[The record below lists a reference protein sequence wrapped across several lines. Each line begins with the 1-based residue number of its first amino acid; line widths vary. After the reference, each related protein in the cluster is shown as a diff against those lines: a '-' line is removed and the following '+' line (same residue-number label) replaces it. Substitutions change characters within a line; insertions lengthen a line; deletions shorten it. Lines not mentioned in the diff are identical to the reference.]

1 MTLRPCRALLALAT
15 LLMLAT
21 PASAAD
27 VLRLAL
33 QKTGTANWEI
43 AVIRAFGLDRAAN
56 LSLDVTELAAP
67 EAGKIAIQGGSAD
80 IVVSDW
86 LWVSRARAQGA
97 KLAFYPYST
106 GVGAVMTRDPAIR
119 RVQDLAGRKI
129 GVAGGPMDK
138 SWLMLRAWAL
148 QNGIDL
154 EKASTI
160 IYGAPPLI
168 AEKAL
173 EGEIDAALE
182 YWNFAVDLEGKGFV
196 RAIDVAEAERALGA
210 TGDVVVTG
218 YVFNEDFAAK
228 NADALARFLGA
239 ARKAKNLLATD
250 DRAWAAATQRLP
262 GRDAATLA
270 IYRRR
275 FAEATPKRPIA
286 AEAADAAT
294 IYAALAGIGGEKLVG
309 PGKTLDPGVF
319 YKGPAPDTDGAT
331 P

>member
-1 MTLRPCRALLALAT
+1 MTPNFRRALFALAT
-15 LLMLAT
+15 LLLLPT
-21 PASAAD
+21 PASASD

-33 QKTGTANWEI
+33 QKTGTASWEI
-43 AVIRAFGLDRAAN
+43 AVIRAFGLDRAAD
-56 LSLDVTELAAP
+56 LTLEVTELATP

-86 LWVSRARAQGA
+86 LWVARERAQGA
-97 KLAFYPYST
+97 KLVFYPYST

-119 RVQDLAGRKI
+119 QIQDLAGRKI

-138 SWLMLRAWAL
+138 SWLMLRAYAL
-148 QNGIDL
+148 RNGIDL

-160 IYGAPPLI
+160 VYGAPPLI

-196 RAIDVAEAERALGA
+196 RAIDIADAERALGA

-228 NADALARFLGA
+228 NTDALARFLGA
-239 ARKAKNLLATD
+239 ARKAKALLATD
-250 DRAWAAATQRLP
+250 DAAWAAAAQRLP

-275 FAEATPKRPIA
+275 FAEATPKRPVA
-286 AEAADAAT
+286 AEAADAAA
-294 IYAALAGIGGEKLVG
+294 IYAALAGIGGDKLVG

-319 YKGPAPDTDGAT
+319 YRGPSPEMGGAT